1 MADHRGQAGMEGSD
15 TLALRGHPGWRALSD
30 MRRSRRVAWGGQRDD
45 AFARIVASLGDPEW
59 RRERSAVLAVSVA
72 VVMAA
77 IAIFVMFSFTRPDVL
92 VGFLVAF
99 VVGITFD
106 MVILR
111 RRYRPPR

>member
-1 MADHRGQAGMEGSD
+1 
-15 TLALRGHPGWRALSD
+15 
-30 MRRSRRVAWGGQRDD
+30 MRRNRRVAWGGQRDD
-45 AFARIVASLGDPEW
+45 AFARIAASLGDPEW

-77 IAIFVMFSFTRPDVL
+77 IAIFVLFSFTRPDVL
-92 VGFLVAF
+92 IGFLVAF
-99 VVGITFD
+99 VFGITFD